1 MSGPKTTI
9 HYTHTDEAPALAT
22 YSLLPVLQ
30 AFTSSSGVEFRTRD
44 ISLSGRILSNFPDH
58 LKPEQRIEDA
68 LTALGELAK
77 TPEANIIKLP
87 NIRASIPQLQAAIEE
102 LKAKGYTLPDYPE
115 SPKTSEEEA
124 VKATYA
130 KVLGS
135 AVNPVLREGNSDRRA
150 PASVKQYAR
159 TNPHSMGAW
168 ASDSKSH
175 VSHMDNGDFYGSEL
189 SVTVENAQKVNI
201 EFVAQDGTTS
211 VLKADLALLD
221 GEIID
226 ASVMSKQALVAFYEK
241 EINAAKDQDVLLSL
255 HMKATMMKVSDPVIF
270 GYAVRVFYAD
280 VFAKH
285 GATFDQ
291 IGVDVNNGLGDVYAK
306 IGSLAPEQREEI
318 EADIQAVYATRPDM
332 AMVDSDRGITNL
344 HVPSDVIIDA
354 SMPAALRA
362 SGQMWGPDGK
372 QKDTK
377 FMIPDRNYAGVFQSV
392 VTYCKANGAFDPRTM
407 GTVPNVGLM
416 AQKAEEY
423 GSHDKTFI
431 LSQAGTVNVR
441 DAQGNVLMSHA
452 VEEGDIWRMC
462 QTKDIPIQDWVKLA
476 VTRARA
482 TNVPAIF
489 WLDANRGHDAQM
501 IAKVERYLQDHDT
514 SGLEISIMDPVAA
527 TDYTLDRCG
536 KGLDTISV
544 TGNVLRD
551 YLTDLF
557 PILELGTSAKMLSIV
572 PLMNG
577 GGLFETGAG
586 GSAPKHVQQFNKE
599 NHLRWD
605 SLGEFLALAAS
616 LEHFSN
622 VTGNAKAKVL
632 ADTLDEA
639 TAKFLQE
646 NKSPSRRVNELDNR
660 GSHFYLGLYW
670 AQAVAAQSA
679 DAELQAT
686 FAPISEAL
694 TANEDKIVAELNGA
708 QGQAAD
714 INGYYFADAALASE
728 AMRPSAT
735 FNEILAQLS

>member
-1 MSGPKTTI
+1 
-9 HYTHTDEAPALAT
+9 
-22 YSLLPVLQ
+22 
-30 AFTSSSGVEFRTRD
+30 
-44 ISLSGRILSNFPDH
+44 
-58 LKPEQRIEDA
+58 
-68 LTALGELAK
+68 
-77 TPEANIIKLP
+77 
-87 NIRASIPQLQAAIEE
+87 
-102 LKAKGYTLPDYPE
+102 
-115 SPKTSEEEA
+115 
-124 VKATYA
+124 
-130 KVLGS
+130 
-135 AVNPVLREGNSDRRA
+135 
-150 PASVKQYAR
+150 
-159 TNPHSMGAW
+159 
-168 ASDSKSH
+168 
-175 VSHMDNGDFYGSEL
+175 
-189 SVTVENAQKVNI
+189 
-201 EFVAQDGTTS
+201 
-211 VLKADLALLD
+211 
-221 GEIID
+221 
-226 ASVMSKQALVAFYEK
+226 
-241 EINAAKDQDVLLSL
+241 
-255 HMKATMMKVSDPVIF
+255 
-270 GYAVRVFYAD
+270 
-280 VFAKH
+280 
-285 GATFDQ
+285 
-291 IGVDVNNGLGDVYAK
+291 
-306 IGSLAPEQREEI
+306 
-318 EADIQAVYATRPDM
+318 
-332 AMVDSDRGITNL
+332 
-344 HVPSDVIIDA
+344 
-354 SMPAALRA
+354 
-362 SGQMWGPDGK
+362 
-372 QKDTK
+372 
-377 FMIPDRNYAGVFQSV
+377 MIPDRNYAGVFQSV

-431 LSQAGTVNVR
+431 LSQAGTVNVV

-514 SGLEISIMDPVAA
+514 SGLDIQIMEPVAA
-527 TDYTLDRCG
+527 TDFTLERCG

-632 ADTLDEA
+632 ADTLDQA

-660 GSHFYLGLYW
+660 GSHFYLGMYW
-670 AQAVAAQSA
+670 AEAVAAQSA

-686 FAPISEAL
+686 FAPISAAL
-694 TANEDKIVAELNGA
+694 IANEEKIVAELNDA
-708 QGQAAD
+708 QGQPAD
-714 INGYYFADAALASE
+714 INGYYFADVALAAQ

-735 FNEILAQLS
+735 FNEILAQLN